1 VLELRAAKEIKGAL
15 SAPPSADL
23 LILSLAV
30 AVAVGVK
37 TRISPVCATP
47 RVEWWMAAFKS
58 VAEVVIEG
66 NECIVTPFDK
76 KEQTDMRLSYD
87 DLPYRDCLVFL
98 LLGRLGAVAVERLP
112 DKRFDRWARLAHKA
126 GHGLRRE
133 GGANDGAL
141 ILDKKDHFN
150 IPEIVVDVEE
160 AHAFLGLALGLNARF
175 ECIVDQAF
183 SSPLRQLLPRFG
195 LECVVKNTARGK
207 AEDPLVRRL
216 RFLKTGKKTEG
227 PVQFSLRADFSKP
240 PLSEATIT
248 VPGDDVFAAL
258 MVLAKCL
265 VPKGSLVIEN
275 VGLEAWNTQAL
286 QLLKTMGGTVG
297 TNETGISSFGPMGT
311 VIVQK
316 TNAFG
321 RKIECR
327 PWWQF
332 AAQLPT
338 MAVMAAF
345 AQGQSIFRGL
355 EDPREDEPDGL
366 ARIIGCL
373 AALGVRYGE
382 MPDGIVIE
390 GSKQFDGFDINVALP
405 APIAGA
411 FAVSALK
418 CRGPSA
424 IADDHIVKYWPD
436 FKDALYSVCD
446 FKE

>member
-1 VLELRAAKEIKGAL
+1 
-15 SAPPSADL
+15 
-23 LILSLAV
+23 
-30 AVAVGVK
+30 
-37 TRISPVCATP
+37 
-47 RVEWWMAAFKS
+47 
-58 VAEVVIEG
+58 
-66 NECIVTPFDK
+66 
-76 KEQTDMRLSYD
+76 
-87 DLPYRDCLVFL
+87 
-98 LLGRLGAVAVERLP
+98 
-112 DKRFDRWARLAHKA
+112 
-126 GHGLRRE
+126 
-133 GGANDGAL
+133 
-141 ILDKKDHFN
+141 
-150 IPEIVVDVEE
+150 
-160 AHAFLGLALGLNARF
+160 
-175 ECIVDQAF
+175 
-183 SSPLRQLLPRFG
+183 
-195 LECVVKNTARGK
+195 
-207 AEDPLVRRL
+207 VRRL

-390 GSKQFDGFDINVALP
+390 GSKQFVGFDINVALRQLP
-405 APIAGA
+405 GLSRCPRLNAGA
-411 FAVSALK
+411 HRRSPMTISSNTGPISRMRFIPYAILK
-418 CRGPSA
+418 NRPRHGCHKKLRHSR
-424 IADDHIVKYWPD
+424 
-436 FKDALYSVCD
+436 L
-446 FKE
+446 